1 MPELSWWQWTIG
13 CFCAYLV
20 GVAKT
25 GVPGIGIL
33 VVPLM
38 AVMLSDAKE
47 SAGWLLPLLCAAD
60 IFAVL
65 YWRRHTAIWKLFT
78 LAPWVASGMVIGAIA
93 LTLNERFLRPIVG
106 GISVCHAHDLSGPPV
121 PEFGIGGDQSRSN
134 VRSDSRIRHDGRECR
149 GTRDELVSPQ

>member
-1 MPELSWWQWTIG
+1 MPELSWWQWAIG

-25 GVPGIGIL
+25 GVPGLGIL

-38 AVMLSDAKE
+38 AVMLSDAKQ

-78 LAPWVASGMVIGAIA
+78 LAPWVAAGMVTGAIA

-106 GISVCHAHDLSGPPV
+106 GIVFVMLT
-121 PEFGIGGDQSRSN
+121 IYL
-134 VRSDSRIRHDGRECR
+134 VRRFRNSASE
-149 GTRDELVSPQ
+149 VSSHLLRTE